1 MLLIAGLGNPGVCY
15 AGTRHNMGFRALA
28 HLAALWEIPVTRT
41 GFSGRYGQGSVD
53 GKRVMLLAP
62 HMYMNDS
69 GISVAGAASYFGVEP
84 ADTLLLY
91 DDIDLPCGA
100 VRVRAQGGP
109 GTHNGM
115 RSVVGHLGTE
125 NFPRVRMGVGAPPD
139 GISLAD
145 WVLSRPDAGED
156 ALLEAASRRAA
167 EAADAWVRR
176 GIDAAMNEYNNNR

>member
-1 MLLIAGLGNPGVCY
+1 MLLLAGLGNPGVCY

-91 DDIDLPCGA
+91 DIDLRASGARPCAGRP
-100 VRVRAQGGP
+100 VPQWHEVGRRPP
-109 GTHNGM
+109 GD
-115 RSVVGHLGTE
+115 E

-139 GISLAD
+139 GFLAD
-145 WVLSRPDAGED
+145 WC
-156 ALLEAASRRAA
+156 
-167 EAADAWVRR
+167 
-176 GIDAAMNEYNNNR
+176 

>member
-1 MLLIAGLGNPGVCY
+1 MLLIAGLGNPGARY

-28 HLAALWEIPVTRT
+28 HLAGRWEIPVTRT

-62 HMYMNDS
+62 HTYMNDS
-69 GISVAGAASYFGVEP
+69 GLCVAEAVSYFRVAP

-91 DDIDLPCGA
+91 DDIDIPCGA

-125 NFPRVRMGVGAPPD
+125 DFPRVRIGVGAPPD
-139 GISLAD
+139 RTALVD
-145 WVLSRPDAGED
+145 WVLGRPGSEED

-167 EAADAWVRR
+167 EAADAWARR
-176 GIDAAMNEYNNNR
+176 GIDAAMNEYNR